1 MPRRKVADEVYCRSC
16 GEPIKRR
23 AEICPEC
30 GVRNSRYDS
39 GSHSGGGADSP
50 MENTASETTVSD
62 RWYMGV
68 LLAAIGWSLALII
81 PLAGESIDVF
91 LGLVLMVAWV
101 VMPVSANFDMRFIR
115 VNSEWTPNS
124 TVWTIAM
131 ILPYINVGAALV
143 YLYRRYETVG
153 IP

>member
-1 MPRRKVADEVYCRSC
+1 
-16 GEPIKRR
+16 
-23 AEICPEC
+23 
-30 GVRNSRYDS
+30 
-39 GSHSGGGADSP
+39 
-50 MENTASETTVSD
+50 MENTASEATVSD